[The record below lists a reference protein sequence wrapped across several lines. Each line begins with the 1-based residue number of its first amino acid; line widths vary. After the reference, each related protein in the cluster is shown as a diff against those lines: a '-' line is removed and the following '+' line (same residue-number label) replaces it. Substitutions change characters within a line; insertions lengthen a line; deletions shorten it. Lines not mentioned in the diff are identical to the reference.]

1 MTERYEPPSEFL
13 KALISD
19 DAMLVGGEHAEAN
32 LRRLMDLTG
41 DEHPANRDW
50 ATLLLAQHDIDTA
63 DVRQTLLRA
72 ADDEN
77 EYVRGEAILGLAQRD
92 KALALPLLQRELSGK
107 FVPLQLF
114 EAASI
119 VAHPSLVAD
128 LRAFTARSGDD
139 FLDASALEALQ
150 ACEAA
155 AEEAS

>member
-13 KALISD
+13 RLLID
-19 DAMLVGGEHAEAN
+19 DNAPLVGGGHAEAN
-32 LRRLMDLTG
+32 LRRLMDMTG

-50 ATLLLAQHDIDTA
+50 ATFLLAQQEIDTP
-63 DVRQTLLRA
+63 DVRKALLRA

-77 EYVRGEAILGLAQRD
+77 EFVRAEAILGLAQRD
-92 KALALPLLQRELSGK
+92 KALALPLLQRELSGE

-119 VAHPSLVAD
+119 VAHPSLAAD
-128 LRAFTARSGDD
+128 LRAFTEPSSDD
-139 FLDASALEALQ
+139 FLDGLAIEALQ

-155 AEEAS
+155 AGETS